1 MRRIFVLDLLFTK
14 LIKNILCYFLGEKKM
29 GKLWGKKNDS
39 DLLGSAQEAMG
50 FSKGYSSLLHNFVI
64 KKYDF
69 SNLNQLEDIK
79 KQLLGRRILLI
90 NAKEILENGEVSQ
103 LKSCIE
109 ELKIFLRENG
119 GSIGRLGD
127 HYLILTPNSH
137 IKIAN

>member
-1 MRRIFVLDLLFTK
+1 
-14 LIKNILCYFLGEKKM
+14 M
-29 GKLWGKKNDS
+29 GKFWGKKDDT
-39 DLLGSAQEAMG
+39 DLLGSPHDTMG
-50 FSKGYSSLLHNFVI
+50 FSKEYSSLLQNFI
-64 KKYDF
+64 IRKYDF
-69 SNLNQLEDIK
+69 SNLNQVNDIK

-90 NAKEILENGEVSQ
+90 NAKEILENGEVSE

-127 HYLILTPNSH
+127 QYLILTPCPQ

>member
-1 MRRIFVLDLLFTK
+1 MLFSWG
-14 LIKNILCYFLGEKKM
+14 NKM
-29 GKLWGKKNDS
+29 GKLWRKKNDN
-39 DLLGSAQEAMG
+39 DLLSSPQEAMG
-50 FSKGYSSLLHNFVI
+50 FSKEYSSLLHNFII

-69 SNLNQLEDIK
+69 SNLNQIEDIK

-90 NAKEILENGEVSQ
+90 NAKEILEDGEVSE

-109 ELKIFLRENG
+109 ELKIFLRDNG

-127 HYLILTPNSH
+127 QYLILTPNSH